1 MKVYV
6 IRIIG
11 ILIFTLSL
19 SCVNTDDFDLP
30 EIESTPV
37 EFSGDT
43 TSIAAVKSNY
53 NFETGEIYTFQNT
66 GIYMPGYV
74 ISSDEAGNFYKKLV
88 VQDKS
93 STPGAGIQILLDD
106 NSLFETYDF
115 GRKIYVKLDG
125 LSLWFN
131 NGVLQLGIQN
141 RGDVVAIPFALI
153 DDHIIRTSEKAEIIP
168 LDLEISEFSEAYK
181 NLFIR
186 LENVQFNRNLVKESH
201 RFTFAGESIDQYDGE
216 RQLESCITGATTR
229 VSTSTYSNFKSL
241 LLPEGSGS
249 LEGVL
254 TRNFYDDHFVVVL
267 NSPAE
272 LNLSGDR
279 CDPEFFEC
287 GTSSIQGPEVIFEE
301 NFNSVTTTN
310 KLSSMGWTNI
320 NVNGGAK
327 RFELGNLSGNKYMR
341 ISAYNS
347 QEAPF
352 EAWLVSPAI
361 DMNESTG
368 EILSFEI
375 LASYDNASILEVYV
389 STEFTGNPLTT
400 TWQLLDANIPV
411 GPSSQYGKTYK
422 KTEIDVSCLQG
433 EMYLAFRYLGAAP
446 DKTTTYDIDNIRL
459 TGY

>member
-1 MKVYV
+1 MKAYL
-6 IRIIG
+6 IRIVG
-11 ILIFTLSL
+11 SLILIISL

-30 EIESTPV
+30 EIEITPV

-88 VQDKS
+88 LQDRA
-93 STPGAGIQILLDD
+93 TAPNAGIQVLVDD

-141 RGDVVAIPFALI
+141 RGDVVAIPFPLI

-168 LDLEISEFSEAYK
+168 LDFEVSEFSQAYN
-181 NLFIR
+181 NLFVR
-186 LENVQFNRNLVKESH
+186 LKNVQFNRNLIKEDH

-216 RQLESCITGATTR
+216 RQLESCINGAATR
-229 VSTSTYSNFKSL
+229 LSTSTYSNFKSL
-241 LLPEGSGS
+241 LLPTGSGTI
-249 LEGVL
+249 EGVL
-254 TRNFYDDHFVVVL
+254 TRNFYDDHFVLLL
-267 NSPAE
+267 NSPAG
-272 LNLSGDR
+272 LDLSGDR
-279 CDPEFFEC
+279 CDPEFLEC

-327 RFELGNLSGNKYMR
+327 RFELGNLSGNKYVR
-341 ISAYNS
+341 ISAYNT
-347 QEAPF
+347 QEAPL
-352 EAWLVSPAI
+352 ETWLVTPAI
-361 DMNESTG
+361 DLDKSTG
-368 EILSFEI
+368 EILSFEL

-389 STEFTGNPLTT
+389 STQFTGNPLTT
-400 TWQLLDANIPV
+400 SWRLVDANIPV
-411 GPSSQYGKTYK
+411 GPSSQYGKNYK
-422 KTEIDVSCLQG
+422 KTEIDVSCLAG

-446 DKTTTYDIDNIRL
+446 DKTTTYDIDNIRV